1 VPPRASARIINLQAA
16 RLALA
21 RAADRAPPT
30 TLGAVPLSFRQWRG
44 ELEDR
49 APHFRRSAWAAA
61 AATHAI
67 IGAAVILYAVF
78 TRLPEPLPGIA
89 VTLSFEPARPA
100 AEPGPAS
107 TTETQAEASPAV
119 PEPPA
124 EAAPEASADVAAAP
138 EPPQALPPPEPI
150 ALDTPPPPP
159 EPPLATA
166 PEVPKPVAVKPPPPA
181 HHVAAPPRRTAR
193 AAAPPAKHPAPAP
206 SQAAAPG
213 VSDAA
218 PGVSLSAGNPPMLE
232 QSTAAPV
239 VPPSPVAASAGN
251 PRPDY
256 PVMARIARLEGRLV
270 LRVDVTVSG
279 SAAAVAVAVSSGH
292 PSLDEA
298 AVDAVQG
305 WRFDPATRRG
315 KPVAG
320 IIYLPIEFRLV
331 DLKQ

>member
-1 VPPRASARIINLQAA
+1 VPPLASARIIDFRAA
-16 RLALA
+16 RLAMA
-21 RAADRAPPT
+21 RDDRAPPA

-44 ELEDR
+44 EFDER
-49 APHFRRSAWAAA
+49 VPRFRRSAWAAA

-67 IGAAVILYAVF
+67 IGAAVILYAAF

-89 VTLSFEPARPA
+89 VTLSFEPARPE

-107 TTETQAEASPAV
+107 TTETPQGEASPAV
-119 PEPPA
+119 PEPPT
-124 EAAPEASADVAAAP
+124 EAAPEASADIAAAP
-138 EPPQALPPPEPI
+138 EPLPLEMPPP
-150 ALDTPPPPP
+150 LP
-159 EPPLATA
+159 EPPLAAA

-181 HHVAAPPRRTAR
+181 RHGAAPPRRTAR
-193 AAAPPAKHPAPAP
+193 AVAPPAKHQAPAP
-206 SQAAAPG
+206 TQAAAPG
-213 VSDAA
+213 VSDTAPAA
-218 PGVSLSAGNPPMLE
+218 TLSTGNPPMLE
-232 QSTAAPV
+232 EPTAAPV
-239 VPPSPVAASAGN
+239 IPPSAVAAAAGN

-315 KPVAG
+315 KPITG